1 MVSPP
6 LPSSPRLLLGRSIR
20 PGSTV
25 RNTYGIRFH
34 PSAGNCGTN
43 GTNQPPL
50 AETIIRYT
58 YRIGPNQS
66 SGERKIPT
74 IMRRRPLAPGSL
86 SVVVFGIFGAS
97 TGAGAFVPSANS
109 ALCRHNK
116 DKNPGFV
123 GNVLAPSSALLLGMM
138 HDSRGDSSDSSPG
151 RKKYSAA
158 DLERLREAARCPE
171 AFERLSL
178 NMKSEPGDG
187 SDDEGG
193 KSEELAPTNKT
204 KGGYQRIEE
213 WDAEQK
219 SSVSM
224 TWDEKCI
231 HDAMRHGNQVRQND
245 ILIRNMHSW

>member
-1 MVSPP
+1 MYVRHS
-6 LPSSPRLLLGRSIR
+6 LLL
-20 PGSTV
+20 
-25 RNTYGIRFH
+25 RFH
-34 PSAGNCGTN
+34 LENRTWNLEPT
-43 GTNQPPL
+43 PRRDL
-50 AETIIRYT
+50 IRYT

-66 SGERKIPT
+66 SGSRTKPT
-74 IMRRRPLAPGSL
+74 IMRRRPLARSSL
-86 SVVVFGIFGAS
+86 SVVVFGIFGGS

-109 ALCRHNK
+109 DLCRHNK

-151 RKKYSAA
+151 RKKYSAT

-193 KSEELAPTNKT
+193 ESEELAPKNKT

-219 SSVSM
+219 SRGSM
-224 TWDEKCI
+224 TWDEKCMW
-231 HDAMRHGNQVRQND
+231 DGQRHGNQVRQND